1 LFKSKDASFPL
12 VVVDDKVMWYGFPLS
27 ELFFEDK
34 NYRFLAPKSPIF
46 RITGKH
52 TNEMISSLC
61 DLDYRVDDNGT
72 RIKLIEKAN
81 NSAGKGLT
89 EFIHETET
97 CKKCGAPMDLSRGH
111 SGKYILKCSS
121 CGSFD
126 LLSVHTMNKYLD
138 KVNAK
143 CSVCGKDIYAGV
155 GQFGIYVKCNNG
167 HFTKL
172 SELS

>member
-1 LFKSKDASFPL
+1 
-12 VVVDDKVMWYGFPLS
+12 
-27 ELFFEDK
+27 
-34 NYRFLAPKSPIF
+34 
-46 RITGKH
+46 
-52 TNEMISSLC
+52 MIHSLC
-61 DLDYRVDDNGT
+61 DLEYRVDDKGM
-72 RIKLIEKAN
+72 RIRLSEKAN
-81 NSAGKGLT
+81 STAGKGLT
-89 EFIHETET
+89 EFIHDTEA
-97 CKKCGAPMDLSRGH
+97 CKKCGAPMNLYKGH
-111 SGKYILKCSS
+111 SGKHSLRCSS

-155 GQFGIYVKCNNG
+155 GKFGIYVKCNNG